1 MRAPFNT
8 LFGRLFGVL
17 LVAIVLAHALAFFWF
32 HHYGQPPPPPPERFI
47 EQPDGTMVPEGKER
61 HRPWFGGPVVPLT
74 FQFVSLIIAAW
85 YGAKLLS
92 RPIQRLS
99 EAAERLSLDLDSPP
113 LEESGPL
120 EARQAASTFNLM
132 QKRIRE
138 QVSQRAR
145 MLGAVSH
152 DLRTPLSRLKLRL
165 EQIEDTRLQ
174 GQMRQD
180 LDDMIGMLDATL
192 SYLHEQRTSETRH
205 WLDVQALVESMSEN
219 AQDQGSDVQ
228 FAGTC
233 APLQVQPMALRSCL
247 NNLID
252 NALRYAGSARIE
264 LTDSHEALVI
274 RVIDHG
280 PGIAADKREAV
291 FEPFYRLEGSRNRN
305 SGGVGLGMTI
315 SKEAAER
322 LGGRLNLEETWW
334 WTDGRDV
341 VAQGLRPSTAPTLAL
356 IQPLQRL
363 IFPTPLSLGRTP
375 IRQQAVGHRQQGRAD
390 KQADKTKGNQTTE
403 HAEQHNDQRQI
414 AAPTDEVGLEHVVHA
429 ADDER
434 APYTEEHRV
443 GVITFPGQ
451 PGRGRDPHQRRAH
464 GDQAEQE
471 GDDAQHQRARY
482 AGDQEADQCQH
493 RLGGGGADH
502 AVDYPLYGASHQF
515 DVVAGAFADQAFQ

>member
-1 MRAPFNT
+1 MRATLNT
-8 LFGRLFGVL
+8 LFGRLFGLL
-17 LVAIVLAHALAFFWF
+17 LVAIVLAHVLAIFWF
-32 HHYGQPPPPPPERFI
+32 HHYGRPPPPPPEVFV
-47 EQPDGTMVPEGKER
+47 EQQDGTLKPLRKEP
-61 HRPWFGGPVVPLT
+61 RPWFGGPLVPLT
-74 FQFVSLIIAAW
+74 FQFISLIIAAW

-99 EAAERLSLDLDSPP
+99 AAAERLSVDLDSPP
-113 LEESGPL
+113 LVESGPR

-165 EQIEDTRLQ
+165 EQIEDTQLQ

-205 WLDVQALVESMSEN
+205 WLDVQALVESLSEN

-228 FAGTC
+228 FSGTC

-252 NALRYAGSARIE
+252 NALRYAGTAHIE
-264 LTDSHEALVI
+264 LKDSRDALVI

-315 SKEAAER
+315 SKDATER
-322 LGGRLNLEETWW
+322 LGGN
-334 WTDGRDV
+334 
-341 VAQGLRPSTAPTLAL
+341 
-356 IQPLQRL
+356 
-363 IFPTPLSLGRTP
+363 LSLQETP
-375 IRQQAVGHRQQGRAD
+375 
-390 KQADKTKGNQTTE
+390 
-403 HAEQHNDQRQI
+403 
-414 AAPTDEVGLEHVVHA
+414 
-429 ADDER
+429 
-434 APYTEEHRV
+434 
-443 GVITFPGQ
+443 
-451 PGRGRDPHQRRAH
+451 
-464 GDQAEQE
+464 
-471 GDDAQHQRARY
+471 
-482 AGDQEADQCQH
+482 
-493 RLGGGGADH
+493 GGGLT
-502 AVDYPLYGASHQF
+502 AVMWLPRA
-515 DVVAGAFADQAFQ
+515 

>member
-1 MRAPFNT
+1 MRNAFNT

-17 LVAIVLAHALAFFWF
+17 LVAIVLAHVLAISWF
-32 HHYGQPPPPPPERFI
+32 RYYGPPPPPPQETFV
-47 EQPDGTMVPEGKER
+47 EQPDGTMKLLPK
-61 HRPWFGGPVVPLT
+61 HKRPWFGGPVVPLT
-74 FQFVSLIIAAW
+74 FQFISLIIAAW

-113 LEESGPL
+113 LDESGPR
-120 EARQAASTFNLM
+120 EAQQAASTFNLM
-132 QKRIRE
+132 QRRIRE

-165 EQIEDTRLQ
+165 EQIEDTKLQ

-219 AQDQGSDVQ
+219 AQDQGCDVQ

-252 NALRYAGSARIE
+252 NALRYAGTARIE
-264 LTDSHEALVI
+264 LADSREALVI

-322 LGGRLNLEETWW
+322 LGGRLHLEET
-334 WTDGRDV
+334 
-341 VAQGLRPSTAPTLAL
+341 P
-356 IQPLQRL
+356 
-363 IFPTPLSLGRTP
+363 
-375 IRQQAVGHRQQGRAD
+375 
-390 KQADKTKGNQTTE
+390 
-403 HAEQHNDQRQI
+403 
-414 AAPTDEVGLEHVVHA
+414 
-429 ADDER
+429 
-434 APYTEEHRV
+434 
-443 GVITFPGQ
+443 
-451 PGRGRDPHQRRAH
+451 
-464 GDQAEQE
+464 
-471 GDDAQHQRARY
+471 
-482 AGDQEADQCQH
+482 
-493 RLGGGGADH
+493 GGGLT
-502 AVDYPLYGASHQF
+502 AVMWLPRA
-515 DVVAGAFADQAFQ
+515 